1 MKIIYVS
8 NFMNHHQLPFSMA
21 LLNQKDIEYTFIS
34 LESIPE
40 ERLNMG
46 YEDMNHKYSFV
57 LCAYDSAKI

>member
-34 LESIPE
+34 L
-40 ERLNMG
+40 
-46 YEDMNHKYSFV
+46 
-57 LCAYDSAKI
+57 